1 MLTRR
6 KATEPSRAATTLGT
20 KNRRGVAET
29 TWRCKRR
36 PGGRRMFWAQVLAQ
50 AAGGRRLR
58 GGAGLGSSL
67 PLSLF
72 WRLTGRGAGQICKGE
87 GRQTRV
93 CVCVRVRAMLD
104 LGDGDEAGT
113 GSHKA
118 YMMAVRWC
126 RFRASAQGVV
136 LAGCQVPG
144 GGEAAEGRGQ
154 RAEGE
159 QRGSSP
165 GAQQVQAWRRLVWR
179 AETGGAGRWLG
190 GTTLASLPET
200 ARQGQGRTRVKPV
213 PTSCLVCLWDMA
225 RTAPFSERWTRLP
238 GTSFTCPAR
247 RERGSVQQYR
257 PRRSP
262 NTIIGP
268 RREKVQGTAGRG
280 SRVEGGG
287 VSQHTHETR
296 FHRRAAGEAMEQI
309 KTFRWEVGGG
319 RGEGSARSE
328 EFQTMESGP
337 TPPRVQNAV
346 HPGVGGGGHG

>member
-93 CVCVRVRAMLD
+93 CVCARACDAGPRGRGRSGHREPQGLYDGGAVVRIPGV
-104 LGDGDEAGT
+104 GAGC
-113 GSHKA
+113 G
-118 YMMAVRWC
+118 
-126 RFRASAQGVV
+126 

-159 QRGSSP
+159 QRQAERVQPRCPAGP
-165 GAQQVQAWRRLVWR
+165 GVASVGLACRNRRSRQVARRDDRWLPFPRRLDKDKDGQESNPCPPPVLSAYGIWLEPPLFLSDGPDCLAPHSPVLRGERGGRSSNIGR
-179 AETGGAGRWLG
+179 AEA
-190 GTTLASLPET
+190 P
-200 ARQGQGRTRVKPV
+200 TR
-213 PTSCLVCLWDMA
+213 
-225 RTAPFSERWTRLP
+225 
-238 GTSFTCPAR
+238 
-247 RERGSVQQYR
+247 
-257 PRRSP
+257 
-262 NTIIGP
+262 
-268 RREKVQGTAGRG
+268 
-280 SRVEGGG
+280 
-287 VSQHTHETR
+287 
-296 FHRRAAGEAMEQI
+296 
-309 KTFRWEVGGG
+309 
-319 RGEGSARSE
+319 
-328 EFQTMESGP
+328 
-337 TPPRVQNAV
+337 
-346 HPGVGGGGHG
+346 

>member
-154 RAEGE
+154 RAEG
-159 QRGSSP
+159 RGRAERVQPRCPAGP
-165 GAQQVQAWRRLVWR
+165 GVASVGLACRNRRSRQVARRDDRWLPFPRRLDKDKDGQESNPCPPPVLSAYGIWLEPPLFLSDGPDCLAPHSPVLRGERGGRSSNIGR
-179 AETGGAGRWLG
+179 AEA
-190 GTTLASLPET
+190 P
-200 ARQGQGRTRVKPV
+200 TR
-213 PTSCLVCLWDMA
+213 
-225 RTAPFSERWTRLP
+225 
-238 GTSFTCPAR
+238 
-247 RERGSVQQYR
+247 
-257 PRRSP
+257 
-262 NTIIGP
+262 
-268 RREKVQGTAGRG
+268 
-280 SRVEGGG
+280 
-287 VSQHTHETR
+287 
-296 FHRRAAGEAMEQI
+296 
-309 KTFRWEVGGG
+309 
-319 RGEGSARSE
+319 
-328 EFQTMESGP
+328 
-337 TPPRVQNAV
+337 
-346 HPGVGGGGHG
+346 